1 MEQWYGLTQ
10 EEVLKR
16 LSTNRTGLSEEEAE
30 KRLEVYGENI
40 LKEQEEMP
48 WWQIFLGQF
57 KDLLVMIL
65 IGAAGVSM
73 VTGDPESAL
82 VIFSVLL
89 LNAVLGTVQHQKARR
104 SLESLKRLASTDT
117 LLLREGRICM
127 VPASKVVPGDILVLE
142 TRRDSSLTD
151 GRIYRQQAL
160 PAIAPLQGSFKCRK
174 KRKKLVFTAGRYCSG
189 RSEQY
194 GLFWCSD
201 RRRQRNS
208 SGNSYGDGYPDRED
222 RFFNEPH
229 NRKKTPLRS
238 VWTSF
243 PGIWHW

>member
-117 LLLREGRICM
+117 LLLRRADLHGTCFQGGSRRY
-127 VPASKVVPGDILVLE
+127 PGFGN
-142 TRRDSSLTD
+142 RRDSSSRRPHFT
-151 GRIYRQQAL
+151 GNRPY
-160 PAIAPLQGSFKCRK
+160 LQ
-174 KRKKLVFTAGRYCSG
+174 
-189 RSEQY
+189 
-194 GLFWCSD
+194 
-201 RRRQRNS
+201 
-208 SGNSYGDGYPDRED
+208 
-222 RFFNEPH
+222 
-229 NRKKTPLRS
+229 
-238 VWTSF
+238 
-243 PGIWHW
+243 